1 MDESDQDLHAALLA
15 RQEDCWDRFTDAV
28 SELLELHL
36 VTLEEI
42 LAEAR
47 HLRAMAA
54 AAPGREVPV
63 RELTP

>member
-28 SELLELHL
+28 TELLELHL

-47 HLRAMAA
+47 HLKALASNGDRL
-54 AAPGREVPV
+54 E
-63 RELTP
+63 TPARD